1 MLGAIEAALS
11 VETEAGS
18 LDGAARSRL
27 DGALHRIVDEWLREA
42 GEIASRLSLAPTAMR
57 TSAPGERP
65 PASDGDT
72 GADGDA
78 GAERPSDP
86 ALELGRMGEALQAAA
101 SSRGALVERVH
112 ALRLEVGALKLKVS
126 HVEESLRA
134 QAKSRRG
141 AASERR
147 AEALAVRRAT
157 SGHRS
162 SRDEMLAIMAELNAC
177 AAQASRSLGS
187 WRSEGRRVM
196 QSDTSHAG
204 AGSSRARR
212 LLQLD
217 GVQPLVERLDAIT
230 SGTTA
235 EQGQKAMGLAA
246 KFAAKRAQ
254 SPTKRSAT
262 TGEPAPSEPAA
273 AIAAAAAEGVGEG
286 EGASAMGIDVA
297 LRLAVRRVMARR
309 SERRSDRIRPSLA
322 FALTLQ
328 PEPHAHP
335 ITHATLTLRR
345 AACQVVASDRLGERC
360 RACRRRV
367 GCSER
372 RRASLGRDR
381 DP

>member
-1 MLGAIEAALS
+1 MS
-11 VETEAGS
+11 
-18 LDGAARSRL
+18 
-27 DGALHRIVDEWLREA
+27 
-42 GEIASRLSLAPTAMR
+42 
-57 TSAPGERP
+57 
-65 PASDGDT
+65 ASDGDT

-78 GAERPSDP
+78 GAERPPIGVGARTD
-86 ALELGRMGEALQAAA
+86 GRGA
-101 SSRGALVERVH
+101 SRRRARGALVERVH

-126 HVEESLRA
+126 HVEESLRRS
-134 QAKSRRG
+134 QSRRRSVG
-141 AASERR
+141 APRR
-147 AEALAVRRAT
+147 GLAVRRAT

-162 SRDEMLAIMAELNAC
+162 SRDEMPAIMAELNAC

-262 TGEPAPSEPAA
+262 TGEPAPTASPPSPPPRR
-273 AIAAAAAEGVGEG
+273 GRGRG
-286 EGASAMGIDVA
+286 EGASAMG
-297 LRLAVRRVMARR
+297 LTWR
-309 SERRSDRIRPSLA
+309 SA
-322 FALTLQ
+322 W
-328 PEPHAHP
+328 
-335 ITHATLTLRR
+335 
-345 AACQVVASDRLGERC
+345 RC
-360 RACRRRV
+360 DA
-367 GCSER
+367 
-372 RRASLGRDR
+372 
-381 DP
+381 